1 MRKQSAMLR
10 MCTTFFLVVFSSV
23 ISAPGAANLALN
35 NPQVI
40 VSVTNNAGVPVPELH
55 RAELDAETILHSA
68 GLHVSWENRLVHEAF
83 AGSTYDNPGEL
94 FLRIIPGPIPSMGS
108 SAFGISFL
116 SSDGSGRYAD
126 IFYRRTLQLHK
137 DWGGSLGDTL
147 GAVIAH
153 EIGHLLLGSNSH
165 APFGIM
171 RAHWQGEELRMLA
184 RGALLFTPEQAARMQ
199 LRLRNRN
206 PARKIMMGELGGN
219 PTP

>member
-1 MRKQSAMLR
+1 
-10 MCTTFFLVVFSSV
+10 
-23 ISAPGAANLALN
+23 
-35 NPQVI
+35 
-40 VSVTNNAGVPVPELH
+40 
-55 RAELDAETILHSA
+55 
-68 GLHVSWENRLVHEAF
+68 
-83 AGSTYDNPGEL
+83 
-94 FLRIIPGPIPSMGS
+94 MGS

-126 IFYRRTLQLHK
+126 IFYRRALQLHK

-206 PARKIMMGELGGN
+206 PARKIMMGELGDN